1 MVITQADELWTHT
14 EAENGGGK
22 KTCPKIISLLLFC
35 FPPICLFPPSF
46 IFGRPQKSPFFLSFF
61 RTCKPEQLAFHIKY
75 APFNDALFSKTRKL
89 HIPRFPPSE
98 KKGGKWNRIYIP
110 SRFPRPSSS
119 SLPFS
124 PNVKRG
130 KRRERIH
137 PQKWGGGNE
146 QMHFYSRFWAQAEFI
161 SRVAFSFLLVRELR
175 VRTWKKRVNLFR
187 GGALLNFDIKPSK
200 RIREG
205 FGNEKELE
213 WIFLECERVAAS
225 VFWCCYMLFSPPFFL
240 PKKTLEKN
248 QRVGFFCATC
258 MRMWCALGNWNSIL
272 RSGSCTRVFR
282 SFFSPRELHYFYF
295 FLLFSIWGTVCPEIS
310 GLFTQDPK
318 GRKENW
324 ASLSISFFFIS
335 SAHLDTAFWAHQ
347 KMFPTL
353 FLPNHV

>member
-1 MVITQADELWTHT
+1 MNYVHTQRQKTA
-14 EAENGGGK
+14 AAK
-22 KTCPKIISLLLFC
+22 KTCPKNHLSSSFA
-35 FPPICLFPPSF
+35 FFPICLFPPSF
-46 IFGRPQKSPFFLSFF
+46 IFGRPKKESPFFLSFF

-89 HIPRFPPSE
+89 HIPRFPPPPSE

-130 KRRERIH
+130 KRRRERIH
-137 PQKWGGGNE
+137 PQKWGGKGNE
-146 QMHFYSRFWAQAEFI
+146 QMHFYSRFWTQAEFI
-161 SRVAFSFLLVRELR
+161 SRVAFSFPLVRELR
-175 VRTWKKRVNLFR
+175 VEKRVNLFR

-205 FGNEKELE
+205 FWKWKGIGVN
-213 WIFLECERVAAS
+213 FLGAWKGGGVGFFDATT
-225 VFWCCYMLFSPPFFL
+225 CCFLPHFFL
-240 PKKTLEKN
+240 PKKTLEKISESD
-248 QRVGFFCATC
+248 FFCATC
-258 MRMWCALGNWNSIL
+258 MRIWCALGNWNSIL

-282 SFFSPRELHYFYF
+282 SFFSPWELHYFYF
-295 FLLFSIWGTVCPEIS
+295 FLLVSIWGTVCPEIS